1 MHWPTYKLCQMCTI
15 SILTNERT
23 YKNIYGYAL
32 YFTRKCFIPHFDR
45 CFAKHFERSYENE
58 HGKIQQLRHSPIYH
72 NSSYPYQMFNMA
84 LSILGY
90 MCTTHVYIL

>member
-1 MHWPTYKLCQMCTI
+1 MSYVKCVQYQFLQI
-15 SILTNERT
+15 ERT

-32 YFTRKCFIPHFDR
+32 YSPESVFIPHFDR

-58 HGKIQQLRHSPIYH
+58 HGKIQQLRHSRIYH
-72 NSSYPYQMFNMA
+72 NSSYPYQMFNTA

-90 MCTTHVYIL
+90 ICRTHVYIL